1 VIMIDYPVSIK
12 KLIQQLEI
20 ADHFTTH
27 LLLNWVKNSDISA
40 EDLKPWFD
48 FDHPVEDSYG
58 RKMVYENKNFEIMVM
73 SWLPGDFSGIHDH
86 GTASWGAVQVF
97 GPAEHA
103 VFEIKNNQLS
113 TLDRWDLKPLDIIGV
128 NHTLIHQMGNPTKDQ
143 SFVSLHVYAF
153 EKEMGPAQLFDL
165 QLQKIQMVEGGVF
178 FALPKSQILR
188 EEKGPQPDFPTKI
201 RYLVEW
207 GNRLK
212 KMGHDD
218 EEVKNFLET
227 KENLTELIQY
237 LHEITDIK
245 GHFTHSRGWNILIRE
260 LRAWAGY
267 SFHTEDRFDRYA
279 EVYDKVIAEP
289 CMNSFVFKN
298 LAFIFEAID
307 ISNVKLLSIG
317 CGTGFTEQILL
328 DKFKF
333 SKDQILGI
341 DISPAMVE
349 VSSKRI
355 PVIQADIL
363 EWKPNDHNW
372 DFIYSGL
379 NVFQYLPF
387 DQLDAAIAKTASFLK
402 SGGTFFGDFI
412 TPDHIRWYPNLIIS
426 KDDKVISL
434 RTPKLVEQEGMMF
447 QESEIVNIHI
457 LEGKIELHFAGKH
470 KRYLPPVN
478 KVRNLFEKHFGK
490 NVRLYDA
497 VSMKLLP
504 ETFDTCESTR
514 YLVVAGKQ

>member
-1 VIMIDYPVSIK
+1 MLDYPSSIK
-12 KLIQQLEI
+12 KLIQQLESATQFSTPQLI
-20 ADHFTTH
+20 S
-27 LLLNWVKNSDISA
+27 WVKNSHITA

-48 FDHPVEDSYG
+48 FNHPVEDSYG
-58 RKMVYENKNFEIMVM
+58 RKMVYETKNFEIMVM

-86 GTASWGAVQVF
+86 GSVSWGAVQVF

-128 NHTLIHQMGNPTKDQ
+128 NHMLIHQMGNPTKEQ

-153 EKEMGPAQLFDL
+153 EIEMGPARLFDL
-165 QLQKIQMVEGGVF
+165 HHQKVNYVEGGVF

-188 EEKGPQPDFPTKI
+188 EENGPQPDFPTKT

-212 KMGHDD
+212 KMGHEDD
-218 EEVKNFLET
+218 EVKTLLQNP
-227 KENLTELIQY
+227 KNWTELIQY

-245 GHFTHSRGWNILIRE
+245 GHFTHSRAWNILIRE

-298 LAFIFEAID
+298 LAFIFDAKD
-307 ISNVKLLSIG
+307 ISAAKLLSIG

-341 DISPAMVE
+341 DVSPAMVE
-349 VSSKRI
+349 VASRRI

-363 EWKPNDHNW
+363 EWKPNDQKW
-372 DFIYSGL
+372 EFIYSGL
-379 NVFQYLPF
+379 NVFQYLPY
-387 DQLDAAIAKTASFLK
+387 DQLDSAIAKTASLLK
-402 SGGTFFGDFI
+402 SGGIFFGDFI

-426 KDDKVISL
+426 DDEKVISL
-434 RTPKLVEQEGMMF
+434 RTPNLVDHEEMIF

-457 LEGKIELHFAGKH
+457 LEEKIELHYAGKH
-470 KRYLPPVN
+470 KRYLPPMN
-478 KVRNLFEKHFGK
+478 RVRNLFEKHFGK
-490 NVRLYDA
+490 NVKLYDA

-504 ETFDTCESTR
+504 ETADTCESTR